1 MKQLRN
7 FEDLLPAWQTYAR
20 ALGEAPAAASSP
32 AKGAPESPRLIHAR
46 IASACPTW
54 LAEQGAWLNK
64 DVDMELVA
72 TDIRAAVLR
81 LAGPVAPEA
90 EDAVLDAKALALP
103 AAVGSALGALAL
115 APLTLLWFDN
125 RAIGLTLGGVLG
137 AFLVVRVIGA
147 LFDRPD
153 ILATAQ
159 RATAL
164 AGGGIA
170 INGVWRAIRGLTPG
184 LMKSAA
190 WLVAVPFLLTLVKR
204 TAGPRLSTSA
214 ERARKLA
221 MIDRTAALALVL
233 CWSHPARLPPAPKPT
248 AAAQLPEPIWDALVR
263 LKADLAR
270 NSSIDDMRDS
280 CEDLFQRCQ
289 EAGYDWKSAPPGAP
303 YDDSMA
309 EAFDTFGLIA
319 PGQPIRTSRAALTRN
334 GEVVRRGEVR
344 RV

>member
-1 MKQLRN
+1 MKQLRS

-20 ALGEAPAAASSP
+20 ALGEAPATASPPS
-32 AKGAPESPRLIHAR
+32 GASESPRLINAR
-46 IASACPTW
+46 IASACPAW
-54 LAEQGAWLNK
+54 LAQQGAWPNN
-64 DVDMELVA
+64 DVDMEVVA
-72 TDIRAAVLR
+72 TDIRAALLR

-153 ILATAQ
+153 ILAKAQ

-221 MIDRTAALALVL
+221 MIDRTAALTLALS
-233 CWSHPARLPPAPKPT
+233 WSHPARLPPAPKPT
-248 AAAQLPEPIWDALVR
+248 AAQLPEPIWDALVR

-289 EAGYDWKSAPPGAP
+289 EAGFDWKTAPPGAP
-303 YDDSMA
+303 YDDAMA

>member
-1 MKQLRN
+1 MKQLRS

-20 ALGEAPAAASSP
+20 ALGEAPATASPPS
-32 AKGAPESPRLIHAR
+32 GASESPRLINAR
-46 IASACPTW
+46 IASACPAW
-54 LAEQGAWLNK
+54 LAQQGAWPNN
-64 DVDMELVA
+64 DVDMEVVA
-72 TDIRAAVLR
+72 TDIRAALLR

-153 ILATAQ
+153 ILAKAQ

-190 WLVAVPFLLTLVKR
+190 WLVVVPFLLTLVKR

-221 MIDRTAALALVL
+221 MIDRTAALALAL
-233 CWSHPARLPPAPKPT
+233 CWSYPARLPPAPKPT

-263 LKADLAR
+263 LKGDLAR

-289 EAGYDWKSAPPGAP
+289 EAGFDWKTAPPGAP
-303 YDDSMA
+303 YDDAMA

>member
-1 MKQLRN
+1 MEQPRS
-7 FEDLLPAWQTYAR
+7 FEDLLPAWQAYAR
-20 ALGEAPAAASSP
+20 ALAQAQIANPPANGASEAPS
-32 AKGAPESPRLIHAR
+32 IHGR
-46 IASACPTW
+46 IALACPAW
-54 LAEQGAWLNK
+54 LAEQGAWLNR
-64 DVDMELVA
+64 DTDMAMVA
-72 TDIRAAVLR
+72 TEVRAALAR
-81 LAGPVAPEA
+81 LAGPFPEA
-90 EDAVLDAKALALP
+90 EESVMDASALAAP

-115 APLTLLWFDN
+115 SPLTLLWFDN
-125 RAIGLTLGGVLG
+125 RAIGLALGGVFG
-137 AFLVVRVIGA
+137 AYLMVRVVGA
-147 LFDRPD
+147 LIDRPAV
-153 ILATAQ
+153 LAAAQ

-221 MIDRTAALALVL
+221 MIDRTAALTLALS
-233 CWSHPARLPPAPKPT
+233 WSHPARLPPAPKPT
-248 AAAQLPEPIWDALVR
+248 AAQLPEPIWDALVR

-289 EAGYDWKSAPPGAP
+289 EAGFDWKTAPPGAP
-303 YDDSMA
+303 YDDAMA